1 MRLRDLWV
9 RLQNARFADFADVE
23 IRGVTADS
31 RRVEPGFLFA
41 AIPGFERDGRRYA
54 LDAVQRGAVAILTPS
69 KLELPKKIPQGVVPD
84 VRRALSS
91 AAAAFHRDPS
101 TRMQV
106 IGVTGTNGKTTTTY
120 LLRSIFRAAGHE
132 VGLLGTIAY
141 SIGEREIPASH
152 TTPESSDLQAYL
164 AEMTRLRIPVAV
176 MEASSHALTQSRVA
190 DVHFAAGVFTNL
202 SKEHFDYHKDFTS
215 YRAAKGIL
223 FESLSDDAAAILN
236 EDDEASAYFKE
247 RTHARVVGY
256 GLRGRGEVRGEILSL
271 DTRGMRFRIRSPWGE
286 AEVRTSLIGRF
297 NVSNALAAAA
307 AALSRGVS
315 LDAVC
320 AGLERVAGVRGRLE
334 RVDDGQDF
342 SVVVD
347 YAHTDGAL
355 QAVLAD
361 LRLIVNGRIV
371 VVFGCGGDRD
381 KLKRPRMAAVV
392 ERFSDRIFVTSDNPR
407 REKPQAIIDDVLAG
421 FADRKR
427 VTVEVDRGKAIRA
440 AIEEAMPGDLVLIAG
455 KGHETYQILGDTVVP
470 FDDRLTALECIREK
484 TGRATPQ
491 SPEPSIAVH
500 ARTLGVR

>member
-31 RRVEPGFLFA
+31 RRVEPGYLFA
-41 AIPGFERDGRRYA
+41 AIPGFERDGREFAVDA
-54 LDAVQRGAVAILTPS
+54 LNRGASAILSPTKLMLS
-69 KLELPKKIPQGVVPD
+69 KKVPQGIVPD
-84 VRRALSS
+84 VRAALSAAS
-91 AAAAFHRDPS
+91 AALNGDPS
-101 TRMQV
+101 SHLQV
-106 IGVTGTNGKTTTTY
+106 VGVTGTNGKTTTCY
-120 LLRSIFRAAGHE
+120 LIRSIFRAAGHE

-141 SIGEREIPASH
+141 SIGDREIPATH

-164 AEMTRLRIPVAV
+164 AEMVRLRIPVAV

-202 SKEHFDYHKDFTS
+202 SKEHFDYHKDSTT

-223 FESLSDDAAAILN
+223 FESLSEDAAAILN
-236 EDDEASAYFKE
+236 EDDDASAYFKE
-247 RTHARVVGY
+247 RTRARVVGY

-307 AALSRGVS
+307 TALARGVS
-315 LDAVC
+315 LDAVS

-342 SVVVD
+342 AVVVD

-355 QAVLAD
+355 QAVLSD
-361 LRLIVNGRIV
+361 LRLIVQGRIIT
-371 VVFGCGGDRD
+371 VFGCGGDRD

-392 ERFSDRIFVTSDNPR
+392 ERFSDRVFVTSDNPR
-407 REKPQAIIDDVLAG
+407 REKPDSIIKDVVAG
-421 FADRKR
+421 FADGKR
-427 VTVEVDRGKAIRA
+427 ITVEADRGKAIRA

-470 FDDRLTALECIREK
+470 FDDRLTAIDCIREK
-484 TGRATPQ
+484 SGRAVPSS
-491 SPEPSIAVH
+491 SPAACAERIGVH
-500 ARTLGVR
+500 